1 MRAVNGIRIFS
12 PCAALAMFALLFA
25 TGPATAGSG
34 NDHGPATAGS
44 GNDHGP
50 ATAGSGNDHGSSTAG
65 TADHHAAGQT
75 HAASDTGATPGTPSD
90 QAGTDTRHCPS
101 DHPIS
106 FKIMTCCMAMVPDQ
120 VAALYRHIAITVHP
134 SRRVVAHD
142 RTIRPPLKPPQPSV

>member
-1 MRAVNGIRIFS
+1 MIR
-12 PCAALAMFALLFA
+12 LAMVALRPDPDP
-25 TGPATAGSG
+25 GPAMIGSG
-34 NDHGPATAGS
+34 NDHGPA
-44 GNDHGP
+44 
-50 ATAGSGNDHGSSTAG
+50 TAG

-106 FKIMTCCMAMVPDQ
+106 FKIMTCCMAMVLDQ